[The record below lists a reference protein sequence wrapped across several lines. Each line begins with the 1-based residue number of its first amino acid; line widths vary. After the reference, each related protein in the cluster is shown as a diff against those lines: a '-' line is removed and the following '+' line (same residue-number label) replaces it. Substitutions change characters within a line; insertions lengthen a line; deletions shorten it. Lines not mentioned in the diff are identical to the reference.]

1 MQRSKIKVSVIV
13 PVYNTEA
20 YLKECLDS
28 LVHQTLP
35 EIEIIL
41 INDGSTDSS
50 EEIMKGYLKKYP
62 DKIRMFTRVN
72 GGQAA
77 ARNQGLS
84 LCSGEYVGFVDS
96 DDSVD
101 SAMYEQMYKRAVLT
115 SADMVEC
122 GYGYYE
128 IKNGR
133 KYRLK
138 NYASVS
144 EKKNKRELFLNPLV
158 SPWNKLYKA
167 SVLKRAGVFF
177 PEGLI
182 YEDTAFYINLIPYIN
197 RAVYLEAE
205 YVTHYY
211 RKNSTQ
217 TQKHNPRAGEMI
229 TVIHEII
236 QFYHV
241 HHFWDTYFAE
251 LEYFC
256 VKILLCSSL
265 GRIALLRDKKLK
277 MDYHNQIINIIDT
290 YFSNYRSN
298 KYLKR
303 GIRGCILKLVNKYTI
318 RGFGVIFGQFYR
330 IRMKV

>member
-1 MQRSKIKVSVIV
+1 MQRSNIKVSVIV

-28 LVHQTLP
+28 LVNQTLP

-50 EEIMKGYLKKYP
+50 EKIMKGYFRRYP
-62 DKIRMFTRVN
+62 DKIRMYTRVN

-101 SAMYEQMYKRAVLT
+101 LVMYEEMYKRARLT
-115 SADMVEC
+115 NADMVEC
-122 GYGYYE
+122 GYSYIE
-128 IKNGR
+128 IKYGR
-133 KYRLK
+133 KKRLK

-144 EKKNKRELFLNPLV
+144 EKKNKRELFIDPLV
-158 SPWNKLYKA
+158 SPWNKLYKS
-167 SVLKRAGVFF
+167 SVLRQAQVLF

-197 RAVYLEAE
+197 RTAYLDDE

-217 TQKHNPRAGEMI
+217 TKKHNPRAGDMI
-229 TVIHEII
+229 DVINEII
-236 QFYHV
+236 QFYQV
-241 HHFWDTYFAE
+241 HHVWETYFAE

-265 GRIALLRDKKLK
+265 GRISLIEDKKLK
-277 MDYHNQIINIIDT
+277 FQYQDQIINMIDT
-290 YFSNYRSN
+290 YFSNYRRN
-298 KYLKR
+298 KYLKS
-303 GIRGCILKLVNKYTI
+303 GIRGYTIKAVNKFTI
-318 RGFGVIFGQFYR
+318 RVFGVIFGLLYK
-330 IRMKV
+330 IKMKV

>member
-1 MQRSKIKVSVIV
+1 MQRTNIKVSVIV

-28 LVHQTLP
+28 LVNQTLG

-50 EEIMKGYLKKYP
+50 EEIMKGYVKKYP
-62 DKIRMFTRVN
+62 DKVRMFTRAN

-84 LCSGEYVGFVDS
+84 LCTGEYVGFVDS
-96 DDSVD
+96 DDAVD
-101 SAMYEQMYKRAVLT
+101 LVMYERMYKRAILT
-115 SADMVEC
+115 GADMVEC
-122 GYGYYE
+122 GYSYCE

-133 KYRLK
+133 KHRLEH
-138 NYASVS
+138 YVSVI
-144 EKKNKRELFLNPLV
+144 EKKNKRELFIDPLV

-167 SVLKRAGVFF
+167 SVIKQAGVYF

-197 RAVYLEAE
+197 QSAYLNAE

-217 TQKHNPRAGEMI
+217 TKKHNPRAGDMI
-229 TVIHEII
+229 GVINEII
-236 QFYHV
+236 QFYQLN
-241 HHFWDTYFAE
+241 HFWEIYFAE

-256 VKILLCSSL
+256 VKILLSSSL
-265 GRIALLRDKKLK
+265 CRISLLEDHRLKLI
-277 MDYHNQIINIIDT
+277 YQNQIINIIDT
-290 YFSNYRSN
+290 YFSNYRNN
-298 KYLKR
+298 KYLKSGFR
-303 GIRGCILKLVNKYTI
+303 ACIMKAVNKYTI
-318 RGFGVIFGQFYR
+318 RGFGVIFGRIYK

>member
-1 MQRSKIKVSVIV
+1 MQRKIKVSVIV

-28 LVHQTLP
+28 LVNQTLP

-50 EEIMKGYLKKYP
+50 GEIMKGYLKKCP
-62 DKIRMFTRVN
+62 DKIRLYTRVN

-101 SAMYEQMYKRAVLT
+101 LAMYEQMYKRAIL
-115 SADMVEC
+115 SGADMVEC

-133 KYRLK
+133 KHRLK

-144 EKKNKRELFLNPLV
+144 EKRNKRELFIDPLV

-167 SVLKRAGVFF
+167 SVLKQAGVCF

-182 YEDTAFYINLIPYIN
+182 YEDTAFYINLIPYIK
-197 RAVYLEAE
+197 RTTYLKAE

-217 TQKHNPRAGEMI
+217 TKKHHPRAGDMI
-229 TVIHEII
+229 GVINEII
-236 QFYHV
+236 QFYQS
-241 HHFWDTYFAE
+241 HHFWKTYYAE

-265 GRIALLRDKKLK
+265 GRIALLEDKRLK
-277 MDYHNQIINIIDT
+277 MEYLNQIINIIDT
-290 YFSNYRSN
+290 YFSDYRNN

-303 GIRGCILKLVNKYTI
+303 GIRGYFMKAVNQYTI
-318 RGFGVIFGQFYR
+318 RGFGMILGQLYK